1 MLRPPPGSPVVAALL
16 LAMSLPP
23 VLAVT
28 VAQPWHVE
36 GDSMEPSL
44 RDGTVLLVD
53 AVGPRVEGVERGDI
67 VVLQLP
73 SDVAYPHPLLVKRIV
88 AVGGD
93 HVVIEDGVVRIN
105 GHAMTEPYLL
115 PGAHPST
122 TAARV
127 EVTVPRG
134 DVFVM
139 GDHRENSFDSKSFGP
154 VPLSTIVGRAW
165 FAIAPGGR
173 VELPGV
179 AAAAP

>member
-1 MLRPPPGSPVVAALL
+1 MFLPPPGSRVVAALL
-16 LAMSLPP
+16 LALSLPP

-36 GDSMEPSL
+36 GASMEPSL

-53 AVGPRVEGVERGDI
+53 AVGPRVEGVHRGDI

-73 SDVAYPHPLLVKRIV
+73 SEVVYPHPLLVKRIV

-105 GHAMTEPYLL
+105 GLPVPEPYLL
-115 PGAHPST
+115 RGAHPPT
-122 TAARV
+122 TAPMV
-127 EVTVPRG
+127 DVTVPHG

-139 GDHRENSFDSKSFGP
+139 GDHRANSFDSKAFGP

-165 FAIAPGGR
+165 FAIAPGGTL
-173 VELPGV
+173 ELPGV